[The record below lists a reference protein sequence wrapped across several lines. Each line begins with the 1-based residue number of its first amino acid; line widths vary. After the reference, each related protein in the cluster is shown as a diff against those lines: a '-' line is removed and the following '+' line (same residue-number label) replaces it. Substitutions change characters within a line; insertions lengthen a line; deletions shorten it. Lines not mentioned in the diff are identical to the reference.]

1 MKPISF
7 EHFCTTLLRV
17 TSEIQQNFVQCV
29 GYVPFFS
36 AMRLRFL
43 FLYQI
48 MSKLIRFLNEF
59 DQYLSESHK
68 ISRAFL
74 LYKVRLK

>member
-1 MKPISF
+1 M
-7 EHFCTTLLRV
+7 H
-17 TSEIQQNFVQCV
+17 
-29 GYVPFFS
+29 
-36 AMRLRFL
+36 LRFL